1 MSNDQ
6 INAAIAK
13 ACGRERNPDGGWYP
27 DNGLRVGTQAIPDYC
42 TDLNAMH
49 EAEDELSGNQ
59 YMVYALMLD
68 AVEGSLFGIRATARQ
83 RAEAFLRT
91 LEKWE
96 PVVKHP
102 FTTDGDLFGDANK
115 MVGEPTTEQSSEDL
129 LRDGTKKVGE
139 VQP

>member
-1 MSNDQ
+1 MSEQ
-6 INAAIAK
+6 EINEAIAE

-49 EAEDELSGNQ
+49 EAEDFLRGNDFQ
-59 YMVYALMLD
+59 RYAEMLD
-68 AVEGSLFGIRATARQ
+68 SIIGSLGGIRATARE

-91 LEKWE
+91 LGKW
-96 PVVKHP
+96 K
-102 FTTDGDLFGDANK
+102 
-115 MVGEPTTEQSSEDL
+115 
-129 LRDGTKKVGE
+129 E